1 MSNKMKNKFIANSI
15 SDLYL
20 QPDLADVNFEFQI
33 DDQTVKV
40 PAHKCILAV
49 ASKVFRA
56 MFFGPLKEG
65 EIVRIDD
72 ADPSAFKEFLQFFYL
87 PEIELTMENIEAVVH
102 LTDKYDMLKYVN
114 TCTEFLESQ
123 LTKDTII
130 WGYQLALSSDNENL
144 KKFCEIEIETHSKD
158 VIKSDTFLRCDKAV
172 VENILKFNS
181 LHCREIDLF
190 EACVEW
196 AETCCARDG
205 LDQNNSG
212 NVRRQLGEL
221 LHSIRFASI
230 TVEEI
235 GMITT
240 NERYKALFNSE
251 ELRDFWGMKTVENFQ
266 PTVFKQTKR
275 ALKWNGNHDLVCN
288 LTHSAD
294 NGTYN
299 INNRESTW
307 FSTNVP
313 VILGEVEC
321 TPLFGSTFNCNIAIV
336 EYSDHTFVAD
346 QSTKVLYSS
355 VFYFDTIFRA
365 GASVVL
371 NQPIV
376 IQPNKLYEIQMNS
389 MESFSSPSHP
399 YHYSTWKSE
408 VKLGEGVIIK
418 LHQHPPNSGNHRGIV
433 SKLHFNTI

>member
-1 MSNKMKNKFIANSI
+1 MKNNFITNSI

-56 MFFGPLKEG
+56 MFFGLLKEG

-87 PEIELTMENIEAVVH
+87 PDIELTMENIEAVVH
-102 LTDKYDMLKYVN
+102 LADKYDMLKYVN

-144 KKFCEIEIETHSKD
+144 KEFCEMEIETHSKD

-205 LDQNNSG
+205 LDQNNVE
-212 NVRRQLGEL
+212 NVRKQLGEF
-221 LHSIRFASI
+221 LHSIRFASM

-240 NERYKALFNSE
+240 NERYEALFSRV
-251 ELRDFWGMKTVENFQ
+251 ELRDFLGMTTVENFQ

-275 ALKWNGNHDLVCN
+275 ALKWNGNQDLVCD
-288 LTHSAD
+288 LMHST
-294 NGTYN
+294 GSTYY

-307 FSTNVP
+307 LSTNVP
-313 VILGEVEC
+313 VILGEIE
-321 TPLFGSTFNCNIAIV
+321 FIQIFNSGFNSNITVV
-336 EYSDHTFVAD
+336 EYSDNTFVANKA
-346 QSTKVLYSS
+346 TKILYSAAT
-355 VFYFDTIFRA
+355 YFRGTNVTYI
-365 GASVVL
+365 VL
-371 NQPIV
+371 NEPIV
-376 IQPNKLYEIQMNS
+376 IRPDKLYEIQMNS
-389 MESFSSPSHP
+389 MESISSG
-399 YHYSTWKSE
+399 YHYSIQANE
-408 VKLGEGVIIK
+408 VKLPEDIIIT
-418 LHQHPPNSGNHRGIV
+418 LHQHPSERRGIV
-433 SKLHFNTI
+433 SKLHLNTI